1 MKVGI
6 PFWENKVSPV
16 LDTASR
22 LLVVET
28 EGGRVISRFEL
39 YLDERDLAKRGLRIQ
54 GLGLETLICGAVTRH
69 FSDMLTSYGIHI
81 VSGISGQPDEVLG
94 AWFSGKLGEGKFLMP
109 GWSKNNLQE
118 QLSTPILK
126 SGYKPKSVVEW

>member
-22 LLVVET
+22 LLVVEA

-54 GLGLETLICGAVTRH
+54 GLGLDTLICGAVTRH

-94 AWFSGKLGEGKFLMP
+94 AWFDGKLGEGKFLMP
-109 GWSKNNLQE
+109 GWSKHNLRE
-118 QLSTPILK
+118 QLSAPILK
-126 SGYKPKSVVEW
+126 SEYKPKSAVER